1 MNKLLAI
8 AAAILFFQAAP
19 ATAHR
24 LDEFLQ
30 ATLLS
35 VEPGK
40 LEVSMRLVPGVAV
53 SSAVVAS
60 MDIDGDGT
68 LSEAEQQAYAQ
79 RVLKDISVEVDKQP
93 LTLRLVFASF
103 PTLEEMRQGMG
114 EIQLNL
120 AADLPRGSADRRLIF
135 ENHHQGDI
143 AVYLVNSLVPRA
155 KNIRITAQ
163 SRNEN
168 QSFYQLDYVQGAG
181 SSGPAALQSFSG
193 LAAAFRLGVHHIAGG
208 ADHLLFLLTL
218 LLPAPL
224 LMCNGRWGR
233 RATIPRSL
241 LQILRIVTAFTVGH
255 SLTLALATYGLA
267 SLPSRPVEVLI
278 AVSVLVSAI
287 HAIRPLFPGREAVI
301 AAIFGL
307 IHGLAFATA
316 LGDLAVGQWYGLVT
330 ILGFNLGIEAMQLSV
345 VIAILPSLLLM
356 SRTHAYSLLRVGSAL
371 FVTIVSAQGI
381 VERLLDVHEVV
392 SPAIEATGRQAAW
405 IAAGLFLLSLLLWL
419 LQRYFNERST
429 DPSDAHRFHG
439 FESPTAR
446 VLATRLRNSPVFT
459 FALPVSWRSLS
470 PKNNTRRGTL

>member
-8 AAAILFFQAAP
+8 AAAMLFFQSAP

-24 LDEFLQ
+24 LDEYLQ

-40 LEVSMRLVPGVAV
+40 LEASMRLVPGVAV
-53 SSAVVAS
+53 SSAVVEG
-60 MDIDGDGT
+60 MDIDGDGA
-68 LSEAEQQAYAQ
+68 LSEAEQQAYAL
-79 RVLKDISVEVDKQP
+79 RVLKDLSVKIDNQP
-93 LTLRLVFASF
+93 LALHLVSASF
-103 PTLEEMRQGMG
+103 PAPEQMRQGIG

-120 AADLPRGSADRRLIF
+120 EADLPQGSAGRRLIF
-135 ENHHQGDI
+135 ENHHQGNI
-143 AVYLVNSLVPRA
+143 AVYLVNCLVPRN
-155 KNIRITAQ
+155 KDIRITAQ
-163 SRNEN
+163 SRNED
-168 QSFYQLDYVQGAG
+168 QSFYQLDYVQGAVG
-181 SSGPAALQSFSG
+181 SGPAALPGFSG

-208 ADHLLFLLTL
+208 ADHLLFLLAL

-233 RATIPRSL
+233 CATIPRSL
-241 LQILRIVTAFTVGH
+241 VQILRIVTAFTVGH

-307 IHGLAFATA
+307 VHGLAFATA
-316 LGDLAVGQWYGLVT
+316 LGDLAAGQWYGLVT

-356 SRTHAYSLLRVGSAL
+356 SRTHAYPLLRVGSAL
-371 FVTIVSAQGI
+371 LVTIVCAQWI
-381 VERLLDVHEVV
+381 VERLLNAHEVV
-392 SPAIEATGRQAAW
+392 SPVVEGIGRHAAW
-405 IAAGLFLLSLLLWL
+405 IAAGLFLLSLLCWL
-419 LQRYFNERST
+419 GFWQR
-429 DPSDAHRFHG
+429 G
-439 FESPTAR
+439 C
-446 VLATRLRNSPVFT
+446 ATRPSLPWRYRSVGDRSRQKTIRGEAPCSLRAYP
-459 FALPVSWRSLS
+459 
-470 PKNNTRRGTL
+470 